1 MPAALN
7 EMEQQILD
15 YMVRY
20 LKANTY
26 QPSIREIGE
35 EFGIRSTKTVSEHLH
50 ALANKGFLVRDPTR
64 SRGVRIL
71 NLDLSSRTITVPC
84 FADFPPLDRTW
95 PSDGAETHFE
105 VDRRLAGAQGAYF
118 VRVDSHARASWG
130 IPSGALLLVEPV
142 EALSFEHGDFLV
154 AELGQGPELCRVE
167 QHASDLRLRPLL
179 EGAAPVSVED
189 PSRLQV
195 GGRVTALYRRFDD
208 APVTVADRP
217 H

>member
-50 ALANKGFLVRDPTR
+50 ALADKGFLVRDPTR
-64 SRGVRIL
+64 SRAVRIL
-71 NLDLSSRTITVPC
+71 NLDLSSRTTTVPC
-84 FADFPPLDRTW
+84 FPDFPPLDRTW
-95 PSDGAETHFE
+95 PTDGAETLFE

-118 VRVDSHARASWG
+118 VRVDNDARSSWG
-130 IPSGALLLVEPV
+130 IPRGALLLVEPV
-142 EALSFEHGDFLV
+142 EATDFEHGDLLV
-154 AELGQGPELCRVE
+154 ADLGQGPELCRVE
-167 QHASDLRLRPLL
+167 RQESSLGLRPLL
-179 EGAAPVSVED
+179 EGAAPITVEVPD
-189 PSRLQV
+189 RLRV
-195 GGRVTALYRRFDD
+195 GGRVTALYRRFDE
-208 APVTVADRP
+208 APVSVVDRN